1 MVTDFQRKVYA
12 ATAKIPSGQVTT
24 YKLLAQYLN
33 CGSCQAV
40 GQALKANPFAPKVP
54 CHRVISNDRTIGGFA
69 GSTEDKILAK
79 KYALLKKE
87 GIIFENGKVLEEFIF
102 NYPKGT

>member
-12 ATAKIPSGQVTT
+12 ATAKIPVGQVTT
-24 YKLLAQYLN
+24 YKLLAQYIN

-40 GQALKANPFAPKVP
+40 GQALKANPFAPKIP
-54 CHRVISNDRTIGGFA
+54 CHRVIATNRTIGGFA
-69 GSTEDKILAK
+69 GSTQTAILAK

-87 GIIFENGKVLEEFIF
+87 GVTFNAGKLPEKNIFHYNE
-102 NYPKGT
+102 

>member
-1 MVTDFQRKVYA
+1 MTEFQNRVYN
-12 ATAKIPSGQVTT
+12 ATVKIPCGQVTT
-24 YKLLAQYLN
+24 YKLLAQYIN

-54 CHRVISNDRTIGGFA
+54 CHRVISSNRTIGGFA
-69 GSTEDKILAK
+69 GSTDAEVLAK

-87 GIIFENGKVLEEFIF
+87 GIIFKDDKVSEKFIF
-102 NYPKGT
+102 RYAK